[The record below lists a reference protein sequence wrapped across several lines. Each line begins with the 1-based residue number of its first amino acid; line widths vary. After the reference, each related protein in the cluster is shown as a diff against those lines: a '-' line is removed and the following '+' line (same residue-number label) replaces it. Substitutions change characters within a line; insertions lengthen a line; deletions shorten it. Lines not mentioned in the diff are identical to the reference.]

1 MPYLILH
8 STVGSP
14 DVEEDDN
21 WQKEWGLKSKVF
33 YGPVVR
39 GEAPDAKYNPESGY
53 LGKPISSIPNFFY
66 SGALYC
72 NEEMKE
78 ILINEFDGKLHN
90 FIPIKLRKSKKGDF
104 LETIY
109 FINILAPLDCIDV
122 EKSTEVK
129 FGKRYDGLAKNI
141 DCLGLKPAEKKG
153 IKSIILRQSAIEGRH
168 LWYDTMTRSLREV
181 FISDALYDRLQQLK
195 CGGIR
200 YFKAYAE

>member
-1 MPYLILH
+1 
-8 STVGSP
+8 
-14 DVEEDDN
+14 
-21 WQKEWGLKSKVF
+21 
-33 YGPVVR
+33 
-39 GEAPDAKYNPESGY
+39 
-53 LGKPISSIPNFFY
+53 
-66 SGALYC
+66 
-72 NEEMKE
+72 MKE

-90 FIPIKLRKSKKGDF
+90 FIPIQLRKSKKGDF

-122 EKSTEVK
+122 EKSTEVEFK
-129 FGKRYDGLAKNI
+129 KRYDGLAKSI
-141 DCLGLKPAEKKG
+141 DCLGLTPAEKKG
-153 IKSIILRQSAIEGRH
+153 IKSIILRQAAIEGRH